1 MGDPERLLGLT
12 SDSDE
17 LERDL
22 LGSIRDV
29 SPPPGAKDQAW
40 DGIAVHVAA
49 VAVVGAATA
58 ATQAAMGS
66 SAGAAA
72 EAAGAGTTTV
82 LGAGPKGSAAALGV
96 ATKAFTVKVV
106 LGVVLA
112 GSTVAAGGWWASRQ
126 VVRRAAIAPTSNEHV
141 TSEPSPNVPPP
152 PATMTTDPCDP
163 AFPTAPCPNV
173 ATPPSSDRSSRIA
186 DEPRPRNSLGVESRM
201 LTEARAELRSG
212 DPRAAMSTL
221 ERLQARSPKGVLMQ
235 EREVLTIQVL
245 AALGDTAAAS
255 RRAKE
260 FLKAYP
266 SSPHA
271 PQLRRFAGD
280 P

>member
-82 LGAGPKGSAAALGV
+82 LGAGLKGSAAALGV

-141 TSEPSPNVPPP
+141 MSEPSPNVPPP
-152 PATMTTDPCDP
+152 PTTMTTD
-163 AFPTAPCPNV
+163 PNV

-201 LTEARAELRSG
+201 LTEARAEPGVATRVPPCRRSNDCRPALRKLSPCRSASAD
-212 DPRAAMSTL
+212 DP
-221 ERLQARSPKGVLMQ
+221 G
-235 EREVLTIQVL
+235 L

-260 FLKAYP
+260 FLKAHP